1 MAFSHIFIL
10 MLFIL
15 VGAVGMASMQ
25 DGMALVFK
33 RLQALLRKP
42 SSWTVEVKPTFNRKL
57 TF

>member
-10 MLFIL
+10 MMFIMI
-15 VGAVGMASMQ
+15 GAVGMASMQ

-33 RLQALLRKP
+33 RLRTLLKKP
-42 SSWTVEVKPTFNRKL
+42 SWAVDVKPSFGRKL